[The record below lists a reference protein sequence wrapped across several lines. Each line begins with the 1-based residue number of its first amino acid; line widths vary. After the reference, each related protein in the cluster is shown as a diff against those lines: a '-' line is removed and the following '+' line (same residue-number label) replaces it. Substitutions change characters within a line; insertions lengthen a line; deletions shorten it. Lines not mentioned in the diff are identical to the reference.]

1 VPATSKSKSPSPASD
16 GSERYLELVR
26 EFPLRPVRSDAE
38 LGRAIAMIDRLSD
51 LESLAPEEA
60 DYLEVLSDLVETY
73 ESEHDPE
80 PAVSAADMLRHLIE
94 AKGVPQVKVAAD
106 TGVSESTIS
115 EILAGKR
122 AVSRKAMLA
131 FADYF
136 RVEPVVFL

>member
-1 VPATSKSKSPSPASD
+1 VPATSRSKSSPPASD

-60 DYLEVLSDLVETY
+60 DYLEVLSDLVESY